1 MTQLSDS
8 PFLVMPRYSPA
19 ASPSSLPSR
28 CVLHLPA
35 AWDPI
40 GGLGTALKLASE
52 REPGV
57 AWQPQMVDRGRD
69 QRWLLT
75 LTVDPDDAPDL
86 QHVSLGADVRPADA
100 PRVAAHL
107 LTMGR
112 HLLKFDAY
120 GHKAVSAKLL
130 PFVED
135 LRQRI
140 AAYLHQD
147 PWNIQIAVRWKP
159 SNDGLGPHEVSTLTV
174 SAPITMAADKRR
186 DLWLALAKDLIPA
199 VDGTNWWCDDRPQEG
214 RVLLRRAEDPLGV
227 IADYPWS
234 DPVSLD
240 AVPFG
245 VGVDGSRV
253 TVGLMERNLLMGGL
267 PGSGKSGGGTALLCG
282 ISRLEHVAIVALD
295 PKRVE
300 LSLWRQRCSYV
311 ATHESDISRVL
322 GAVTEEMERRYEWLE
337 EIGKKKIDEEMLSD
351 ELPFIVVFIDELADI
366 VSIGVSKEDRMHDEI
381 RATRIRRLIAKGR
394 AAGIDVQC
402 MTQKPQS
409 DVVPTALR
417 DLIQLRVSFATS
429 TAAMTDTILGAGASQ
444 NGGLAHEIPS
454 SLKGVCYVISED
466 ERVPKRARAYW
477 VPDDDVAGIAQ
488 STAHLRVD
496 LPWLSAT
503 EPPYSETD
511 GPPPAP
517 RRTPV
522 SPTPAVNAEVEGSPA
537 KGESDV
543 VDEEPWS

>member
-1 MTQLSDS
+1 MAVPASAS
-8 PFLVMPRYSPA
+8 LVMPPYRPKA
-19 ASPSSLPSR
+19 LASSQPLPTR
-28 CVLHLPA
+28 CILHLPS

-40 GGLGTALKLASE
+40 AGLGVAIKLASD

-57 AWQPQMVDRGRD
+57 EWQPESLDRDRDGR
-69 QRWLLT
+69 WVLT
-75 LTVDPDDAPDL
+75 LAVDPDDTPELEHLTLGPDVKPTSAAQLAAYL
-86 QHVSLGADVRPADA
+86 QKQ
-100 PRVAAHL
+100 
-107 LTMGR
+107 GR
-112 HLLKFDAY
+112 HLLAFDPY
-120 GHKAVSAKLL
+120 GHKATSAKLL

-135 LRQRI
+135 LRKRI
-140 AAYLHQD
+140 AAYLRLD
-147 PWNIQIAVRWKP
+147 PWDLQIAVRWKP
-159 SNDGLGPHEVSTLTV
+159 SIDGLGPYEVSTLTV
-174 SAPITMAADKRR
+174 SAPITMAPDKRR
-186 DLWLALAKDLIPA
+186 ELWLTLAKDLIPA
-199 VDGTNWWCDDRPQEG
+199 VPGTNWWCDDRPQEG
-214 RVLLRRAEDPLGV
+214 RVLLRRAEDPLGQIV
-227 IADYPWS
+227 DYPWS
-234 DPVSLD
+234 DPVTLD
-240 AVPFG
+240 GVPFG
-245 VGVDGSRV
+245 VAVDGSRV

-282 ISRLEHVAIVALD
+282 ISRLEHVAVVALD

-322 GAVTEEMERRYEWLE
+322 AALTEEMERRYEWLE
-337 EIGKKKIDEEMLSD
+337 EIGKKKIEAEMLSD

-366 VSIGVSKEDRMHDEI
+366 VSIGVTKEDRMHDEI
-381 RATRIRRLIAKGR
+381 RSTRIRRLIAKGR

-466 ERVPKRARAYW
+466 ERIPKRCRAYW
-477 VPDDDVAGIAQ
+477 VPDDQVAGIAR

-496 LPWLSAT
+496 LPWLTAS

-517 RRTPV
+517 RRTAAL
-522 SPTPAVNAEVEGSPA
+522 PAIDAEVGVPS
-537 KGESDV
+537 SDGGPSV
-543 VDEEPWS
+543 VEEDPWS